1 MDLLE
6 FFKSCYRYLR
16 NPNKT
21 LTVVLNIVAIILI
34 FKKSLLG
41 DFSLKSFYKENS
53 LYILNNISE
62 FMIQSYFQIISALYG
77 NGLLL
82 IIFIIVIFFIMA
94 LKNHKF
100 IEKYRKNI
108 ISAFLRLLKIYI
120 RISREVFLLIIMYA
134 MIFWGKDFIGG
145 LLNFNKIEKTYF
157 YNDLPLSQKLP
168 QVVND
173 DFITENALKYIYI
186 LMGINL
192 LLSLAYI
199 VYRLIRENKMLELE

>member
-6 FFKSCYRYLR
+6 FFKSSYEYLR

-21 LTVVLNIVAIILI
+21 LTVVLNIATIILI
-34 FKKSLLG
+34 FNKSLLG

-53 LYILNNISE
+53 LDILNNISE
-62 FMIQSYFQIISALYG
+62 FMIQSYFQIISTLYDK
-77 NGLLL
+77 GLLS
-82 IIFIIVIFFIMA
+82 IFFIFVIFFIMA
-94 LKNHKF
+94 LKNHSF

-134 MIFWGKDFIGG
+134 MIFWGKRFIGG
-145 LLNFNKIEKTYF
+145 LLNFEKTEKIYIN
-157 YNDLPLSQKLP
+157 NDLPFSQKFP

-173 DFITENALKYIYI
+173 GFITENALRCIYF
-186 LMGINL
+186 LMALNL
-192 LLSLAYI
+192 LLSLVYI
-199 VYRLIRENKMLELE
+199 VYRLIRENKTLELK